1 MAKHSSIV
9 GGSTAARLLNC
20 PGSYQATLKLP
31 PSADRSSE
39 YADEGTAMHEVMT
52 ALMMTRASYERA
64 PGTTPFIRDT
74 ARQMLGVKAYDRI
87 VTQEHL
93 DTMIYPAL
101 DALEELEKV
110 YGGCWVIAVE
120 QSVTFPGIPGAR
132 GTCDLILGNSTTML
146 HVDWKFGQGV
156 GVKAL
161 YSDETGDTVNAQLLF
176 YTAGAMNDL
185 KDSYKGVKRFVL
197 AIIQPRSAEALT
209 HVAVSRKEI
218 KWFIEDLQNAVEKA
232 LDYDPPRAK
241 GEHCRFAPCK
251 LDCPLW
257 TAPMLEIAALKPPAD
272 KNLGYEQLGLTPY
285 GKYLSKAKT
294 LVDQLALFSKEV
306 NEQLHAYLEIGGEV
320 PGWRLKDKVKNRQWI
335 DDKTVASELTALGF
349 GGDDIWQRKLAT
361 FAAADATAK
370 RLGVVIPDHLRV
382 APPTTETTV
391 CQTDDPAPP
400 VERKV
405 AIEEFASALKAL
417 T

>member
-9 GGSTAARLLNC
+9 GGSTAARILNC

-52 ALMMTRASYERA
+52 HLMTVREAHESHAHASIDLHAAARGVL
-64 PGTTPFIRDT
+64 GT
-74 ARQMLGVKAYDRI
+74 KAYDRI

-93 DTMIYPAL
+93 DTMILPAL
-101 DALEELEKV
+101 DSLADLEAR
-110 YGGCWVIAVE
+110 YGGDFQVVGIE
-120 QSVTFPGIPGAR
+120 ESVDFPGVPGAH
-132 GTCDLILGNSTTML
+132 GTCDLILRNGDTVM

-156 GVKAL
+156 GVKAV
-161 YSDETGDTVNAQLLF
+161 YRDEQGETVNAQLLF
-176 YTAGAMNDL
+176 YTAASMNTD
-185 KDSYKGVKRFVL
+185 KASYSGRRKLVL
-197 AIIQPRSAEALT
+197 AIIQPRSDEPLT
-209 HVAVSRKEI
+209 HVAVTRKEI
-218 KWFIEDLQNAVEKA
+218 KWFVEDLQNAVVKA

-257 TAPMLEIAALKPPAD
+257 TAPMLEIAALQPEGREPPSV
-272 KNLGYEQLGLTPY
+272 GVGVTPY
-285 GKYLSKAKT
+285 GQYLAKAKALT
-294 LVDQLALFSKEV
+294 DMLAMFTKEV
-306 NEQLHAYLEIGGEV
+306 NEQLHSFLEDGGQV
-320 PGWRLKDKVKNRQWI
+320 PGWRLKDKVKNRQWV
-335 DDKTVASELTALGF
+335 DDTTVEHALEDIGF
-349 GGDDIWQRKLAT
+349 DTKDIYQRKLVT
-361 FAAADATAK
+361 FAAAEATAK

-382 APPTTETTV
+382 APATTETTV
-391 CQTDDPAPP
+391 CRTDDPAPP

>member
-1 MAKHSSIV
+1 MKQHSSLI
-9 GGSTAARLLNC
+9 GGSSAARLLQC
-20 PGSYQATLKLP
+20 PGSWRANLALP
-31 PSADRSSE
+31 PSADVPSA
-39 YADEGTAMHEVMT
+39 YAEEGSFAHAIMER
-52 ALMMTRASYERA
+52 LMRKRMAEEPLIDLY
-64 PGTTPFIRDT
+64 GTVRGYVGEQI
-74 ARQMLGVKAYDRI
+74 YDRI
-87 VTQEHL
+87 VTPAHIDEL
-93 DTMIYPAL
+93 IDPAL
-101 DALEELEKV
+101 GMLEVLEEA
-110 YGGCWVIAVE
+110 YGGGFEVVGVE
-120 QSVTFPGIPGAR
+120 ERVAFPDVLSAF
-132 GTCDLILGNSTTML
+132 GTVDLILRSAS
-146 HVDWKFGQGV
+146 HIIVADYKFGQGV
-156 GVKAL
+156 PVRAIYNDL
-161 YSDETGDTVNAQLLF
+161 DGDTVNAQLL
-176 YTAGAMNDL
+176 YYLVAAMN
-185 KDSYKGVKRFVL
+185 SKRALFTGKRKLVI
-197 AIIQPRSAEALT
+197 AVVQPRAENGLSHT
-209 HVAVSRKEI
+209 EVSRKET
-218 KWFIEDLQNAVEKA
+218 KWFVEDVHEAVQTA
-232 LDYDPPRAK
+232 MDRDPPLRK
-241 GEHCRFAPCK
+241 GEACRW
-251 LDCPLW
+251 CPAKVSCPEW

-306 NEQLHAYLEIGGEV
+306 NEQLHAYLEDGGQV

-349 GGDDIWQRKLAT
+349 GSDDIWQRKLAT

>member
-52 ALMMTRASYERA
+52 HLMQCRELSDDSLDLYAAAQRII
-64 PGTTPFIRDT
+64 GTKF
-74 ARQMLGVKAYDRI
+74 YDRI
-87 VTQEHL
+87 LTQEHV
-93 DTMIYPAL
+93 DTMIVPAL
-101 DALEELEKV
+101 DALADMEKQ
-110 YGGCWVIAVE
+110 YGGGFKVVGVE
-120 QSVTFPGIPGAR
+120 QHVTFPGVAGAH
-132 GTCDLILGNSTTML
+132 GTCDLILSNGITVL

-156 GVKAL
+156 GVRAV
-161 YSDETGDTVNAQLLF
+161 YRDEHGETVNAQLLF
-176 YTAGAMNDL
+176 YTAGSMNTRKTL
-185 KDSYKGVKRFVL
+185 YRGVHQLGL
-197 AIIQPRSAEALT
+197 AIIQPRSTEPLT
-209 HVAVSRKEI
+209 HVAISKKEV
-218 KWFIEDLQNAVEKA
+218 KWFIEDLHKAVEKA

-257 TAPMLEIAALKPPAD
+257 TAPMLEIAALKPVQQDTAPPD
-272 KNLGYEQLGLTPY
+272 RVTPY
-285 GKYLSKAKT
+285 GAYLARAKSLT
-294 LVDQLALFSKEV
+294 DMLAMFSKEV
-306 NEQLHAYLEIGGEV
+306 NEQLHAYLEDGGQV

-335 DDKTVASELTALGF
+335 DEATVQNELCLLGF
-349 GGDDIWQRKLAT
+349 DYDDVWQKKLTT

-400 VERKV
+400 VERRV

>member
-52 ALMMTRASYERA
+52 HLMECRQISGNSIDLYDAARRIV
-64 PGTTPFIRDT
+64 GTKF
-74 ARQMLGVKAYDRI
+74 YDR
-87 VTQEHL
+87 VLTQEHV
-93 DTMIYPAL
+93 DTMIIPAL
-101 DALEELEKV
+101 DALEDLESLN
-110 YGGCWVIAVE
+110 GGGFSVVAIE
-120 QSVTFPGIPGAR
+120 QHVTFPGVPGAH
-132 GTCDLILGNSTTML
+132 GTCDLILASDICIL

-156 GVKAL
+156 GVKAV
-161 YSDETGDTVNAQLLF
+161 YRDDAGEMINAQLLF
-176 YTAGAMNDL
+176 YTAGAMHTRKTL
-185 KDSYKGVKRFVL
+185 YTGKKAIVL
-197 AIIQPRSAEALT
+197 AIVQPRSDEPLT
-209 HVAVSRKEI
+209 HVAVSRKEV
-218 KWFIEDLQNAVEKA
+218 KWFIEDLHKAVEKA

-257 TAPMLEIAALKPPAD
+257 TAPMLEIAALQPVTTSHAPPD
-272 KNLGYEQLGLTPY
+272 RETGLTPY
-285 GKYLSKAKT
+285 GAYLAKAKSLT
-294 LVDQLALFSKEV
+294 DMLAMFTKEV
-306 NEQLHAYLEIGGEV
+306 NEQLHSYLEDGGAV
-320 PGWRLKDKVKNRQWI
+320 PGWRLKDKVKNRQWV
-335 DDKTVASELTALGF
+335 DDDTVYADLTELGF
-349 GGDDIWQRKLAT
+349 GDDEIFQQKLVT
-361 FAAADATAK
+361 FSSAEATAK

-391 CQTDDPAPP
+391 CRTDDPAPP
-400 VERKV
+400 VERRV

-417 T
+417 S